1 MKDFKINENE
11 VLSVPTSINEISS
24 EFLLGV
30 SSNLNIADDYALI
43 ALVYSETI
51 PMVISSNSKR
61 KDITTAVL
69 PLFVKSG
76 HSYDDFINSIPVK
89 AVININGSDIS
100 LGNHINFAENNIS
113 IGAVINAIT
122 KDKDLAKSILFMKEK
137 VCFVEFK
144 LVPTCAIKGATWGNN
159 TYVSPYI
166 KQSNNK
172 VDDKREN

>member
-100 LGNHINFAENNIS
+100 LGNHINFAENSIS
-113 IGAVINAIT
+113 IGAVVNAIT

-166 KQSNNK
+166 KQNSNK
-172 VDDKREN
+172 TDEKRED

>member
-113 IGAVINAIT
+113 IGAVVNAIT

-144 LVPTCAIKGATWGNN
+144 LVPTCAIKGATWGSN

-166 KQSNNK
+166 KQNSEIT
-172 VDDKREN
+172 DKRED